1 MRLVVAPAAAA
12 DLERL
17 HAFLADKNPTAA
29 LRAVTALLAAVESL
43 HQFPERGR
51 PTGVN
56 NVRELIVS
64 FGRFGYVLRYAY
76 SAATDEAVILRIWHG
91 REMRE

>member
-1 MRLVVAPAAAA
+1 MKVVVAAAALA

-17 HAFLADKNPTAA
+17 RAFLSDKNPAAAKRATAA
-29 LRAVTALLAAVESL
+29 LLTAVESL

-51 PTGVN
+51 SIGAG
-56 NVRELIVS
+56 NVRELIIA
-64 FGRFGYVLRYAY
+64 FGRSGYVLRYVY
-76 SAATDEAVILRIWHG
+76 SATAGEIVILRLWHG